1 MKKGQDL
8 FLKLDLT
15 RFFPV
20 QHKET
25 EDFYAIDVA
34 ENPDFDEAALKDKFL
49 CYPVVKARKP
59 KLKSGV
65 VLRREVL
72 QPIPL
77 ML

>member
-1 MKKGQDL
+1 MKKVQDL
-8 FLKLDLT
+8 FSKLDFT

-34 ENPDFDEAALKDKFL
+34 ENPDFDEAAHKDIFL
-49 CYPVVKARKP
+49 CYPVVKAKKP

-65 VLRREVL
+65 VLRKEVL